1 MRPHLSSSRFFVLV
15 ACLVFCIC
23 SQPLHATHIVGGEMG
38 YTCLGD
44 NQYEI
49 RLTIYRDCFF
59 GNPNAYFDD
68 PASIGVFDVN
78 NVLLQDIRVPL
89 IGDDTLSPVLTDEC
103 LVIPPDVCVHTTTY
117 RTVVELLPRP
127 GGYQLAYQ
135 RCCRNQTIQN
145 IVEPLATGATYGVSI
160 SERALLE
167 CNSSAEFLQWPPL
180 YICVN
185 EPIIFDQSAID
196 ADGDSIVYRLC
207 TPLQGADPDIP
218 RPQPPNNPPYEEVV
232 WNDPPYNLDNML
244 NGMSGGVALTI
255 NSETGLLTGVPNTTG
270 QFVVGICAEE
280 YRDGELIS
288 TSRRDFQYNV
298 GVCGSTTAA
307 FLTPELQCDGLE
319 VTAVNESLGTSDF
332 LWIFGDPDNPL
343 GTSTVLNPS
352 FTFPDTGLY
361 EITLI
366 AAPGQVCADTFT
378 QEIQL
383 LPLTLNPSF
392 SLDTLSCGDSLVLQI
407 NDLSVD
413 ELSTIT
419 SWQWS
424 VNGEVFSTDQSPQL
438 VITAQG
444 DYTIELLLEA
454 ENGCNNATATALT
467 DVTFIQEVL
476 SADTLVICPGET
488 INLNPIFI
496 ASLEY
501 EWSPAG
507 TLNDPTIPNP
517 DATPEITT
525 TYDLILTDPETG
537 CTSDRQIT
545 VVVNEP
551 LTVDLT
557 SDLTTCEEDIELMAS
572 SNTGIRYIWSTEP
585 DFSSGTQEG
594 QNITVSPIGEETY
607 YLLVLDDAD
616 CELIDSVTV
625 NSQAVNLVLLT
636 QDTGLCLGESL
647 DLFVANVDPDDVLSW
662 QWEPAEEI
670 ISGQGTP
677 VPSVQPA
684 VAGTQLYTV
693 VAENQ
698 FGCIGI
704 DTIAVTAVDVSDFG
718 ADLEINQCSGNTVNF
733 VGNGSA
739 ANLYQW
745 NFGDPTNPNASASGA
760 MVSYTYPTPGT
771 YTVQLSLP
779 NYLDCT
785 DTLELTVEVVEGGLI
800 QPSFD
805 WSYNSC
811 DEKAEILFTN
821 TSMATGT
828 EIIGLQWFI
837 GENSVGDV
845 DEFIWLVKF
854 TQDLPVTLITTAANG
869 CVDTLQSAVPIEL
882 LEVNIADVNR
892 ICPGES
898 AELNPSGNPEY
909 VYNWSP
915 GQTLSDSTAANPIAS
930 PSENTVYSVTVT
942 DAAGNCQISKSVLVA
957 ITDPILYDLSPD
969 VTTCETSVQIFAES
983 AQDLDYVWASDSEF
997 TQLLGTGET
1006 QLVNPEGMTVYYV
1019 QLTDENGCVEVDS
1032 IVVDNRAINAGLG
1045 PADNIC
1051 IGDTLQLTVINFG
1064 DSPLTSYEW
1073 TPAASIVE
1081 GQGTS
1086 SVVVQPEMS
1095 ETISVALTND
1105 FGCMGELS
1113 VPVTVFQFQP
1123 ALFITPEQDTLVPG
1137 ESIQLMATDDPT
1149 YTYSWT
1155 PAIGLSATDIPNP
1168 VASPEETTL
1177 YELTIV
1183 DGNGCS
1189 NQEDVLLVVFNSP
1202 CIDPYIFVPNAFS
1215 PNGDNLNDVLL
1226 VEGNVIDEF
1235 YLAIYNRW
1243 GEQVFESFSQDDGWD
1258 GTFEGRALSPDVYGY
1273 YLEVSCFGG
1282 EEYRSR
1288 GNITLLR

>member
-1 MRPHLSSSRFFVLV
+1 
-15 ACLVFCIC
+15 
-23 SQPLHATHIVGGEMG
+23 
-38 YTCLGD
+38 
-44 NQYEI
+44 
-49 RLTIYRDCFF
+49 
-59 GNPNAYFDD
+59 
-68 PASIGVFDVN
+68 
-78 NVLLQDIRVPL
+78 
-89 IGDDTLSPVLTDEC
+89 
-103 LVIPPDVCVHTTTY
+103 
-117 RTVVELLPRP
+117 
-127 GGYQLAYQ
+127 
-135 RCCRNQTIQN
+135 
-145 IVEPLATGATYGVSI
+145 
-160 SERALLE
+160 
-167 CNSSAEFLQWPPL
+167 
-180 YICVN
+180 
-185 EPIIFDQSAID
+185 DQSAID

-517 DATPEITT
+517 DATPEVTT

-616 CELIDSVTV
+616 CEIVDSVTV
-625 NSQAVNLVLLT
+625 ISQAVNLVLLT